1 MGKCL
6 DYMVGGYVNVI
17 VIFIFFG
24 DCTELFVFL
33 LLDDNLFCT
42 WWSIFTSGGGTGKC
56 TRLPGSSRIDREKAQ
71 VNGRVIMVSEE

>member
-6 DYMVGGYVNVI
+6 DYMVGGYVHAI

-42 WWSIFTSGGGTGKC
+42 WWSIFTSGGGTGMHIRAK
-56 TRLPGSSRIDREKAQ
+56 TTADFD
-71 VNGRVIMVSEE
+71 